1 MNSEQTSKNVFKQYH
16 TEGGT
21 SDKVMKKYSIFNM
34 NVTCGPPLGSLLNL
48 MSLLKLI
55 HAIMSLPKLPD
66 FWFSDVFWGYRKRPV
81 VEIGWEDENR

>member
-21 SDKVMKKYSIFNM
+21 SDKVMKINSIFNM

-81 VEIGWEDENR
+81 VEIG

>member
-1 MNSEQTSKNVFKQYH
+1 
-16 TEGGT
+16 
-21 SDKVMKKYSIFNM
+21 M

-81 VEIGWEDENR
+81 VEIG